1 MAIIFSF
8 EPTASRPLAKPQAKL
23 IEVDVWPIVKKS
35 CSLSFGSVYP
45 VTVLN
50 FSGFIYASFLPVNI
64 LWTYDWCE
72 TSYTNLST
80 GELNT

>member
-23 IEVDVWPIVKKS
+23 IEVDVCPIVKKS

-45 VTVLN
+45 VTVLKLPSL
-50 FSGFIYASFLPVNI
+50 FYSPMPPLVHHTVIILDFLPMH
-64 LWTYDWCE
+64 
-72 TSYTNLST
+72 
-80 GELNT
+80 GR